1 MFIPEK
7 VSPIIPNTVLVA
19 LYKLS
24 SLAVIAFWVK
34 RISSVKPLSIEENQA
49 YRSAPLAISRRVSKA
64 LMDAGLCTCSEEVLK
79 GLGAQH
85 KWVHVR
91 SVCDLVECEHKGEDE
106 NSDCTKKVQTHQ
118 QRNRPYERIR
128 EENLHLPIG

>member
-19 LYKLS
+19 LYRLS
-24 SLAVIAFWVK
+24 SLAVIAFWFK
-34 RISSVKPLSIEENQA
+34 RISGVKPLTIEENQA

-79 GLGAQH
+79 ELGAQH

-91 SVCDLVECEHKGEDE
+91 SVCDLVECDHKGVDE
-106 NSDCTKKVQTHQ
+106 EASCTKKVQTHL
-118 QRNRPYERIR
+118 QRNRPYNRIR
-128 EENLHLPIG
+128 EENLNLPVG

>member
-7 VSPIIPNTVLVA
+7 VPNIIPNTVLVT

-24 SLAVIAFWVK
+24 SLAVIAFWFK
-34 RISSVKPLSIEENQA
+34 RISGVKPLTIEEYQA
-49 YRSAPLAISRRVSKA
+49 YITAPLAISRRVSKA
-64 LMDAGLCTCSEEVLK
+64 LMDAGICTCSEEVLK

-91 SVCDLVECEHKGEDE
+91 SICDLMECDHKGVDE
-106 NSDCTKKVQTHQ
+106 EATCTKKVQTHI
-118 QRNRPYERIR
+118 QRNRPYNRIR
-128 EENLHLPIG
+128 EENLNLPVG